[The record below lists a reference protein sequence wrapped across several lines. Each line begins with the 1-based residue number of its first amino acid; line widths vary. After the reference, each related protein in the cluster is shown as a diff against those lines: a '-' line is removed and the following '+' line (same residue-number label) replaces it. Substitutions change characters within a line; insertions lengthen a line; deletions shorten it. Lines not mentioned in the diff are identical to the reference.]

1 MHNDNIIYDPMRVW
15 LFYKA
20 RWDASAYYLYDVS
33 WNSEDSSV
41 WLPRSEIY
49 KTYHT
54 EHTDE
59 IDPQPYAV
67 FICGTI
73 R

>member
-20 RWDASAYYLYDVS
+20 RWDASTYYLYDVS
-33 WNSEDSSV
+33 WNSADSRV
-41 WLPRSEIY
+41 WLPRAEIY

-54 EHTDE
+54 SHTDE
-59 IDPQPYAV
+59 IDPHPHAV